1 MDFFSVY
8 SASSARSAFRF
19 SPTHLRTRVPRRNRC
34 ISLYCSVG
42 GAVVVM
48 MKEIKDGSMT
58 VHRSLLALTIILLLV
73 GCGSTVAPTATL
85 PGATATVPL
94 APVVTPAVSSSGTPT
109 RPPTNILPTSLP
121 VSVDDTHYVDTRG
134 RYTITVPKDW
144 QLRAPTNPAGSVLV
158 SFDAPDNL
166 ASMTITLE
174 TVRLGMS
181 AKEFAVSTDKAIAG
195 KITNYKKQG
204 QDSLTV
210 GNVPAE
216 AITYQGTVGDKD
228 YLFRQILLVQG
239 TDGWGITFPLDPSA
253 RQRYGPVIDTI
264 AQSFAFGKPLDI
276 AVRTVSS
283 ASSPRTPDV
292 AITWQPNTPIAA
304 GVPVSLPDA
313 GIVAQLNS
321 VTFTTKAGGK
331 ATLGTDEQF
340 VVAEITIWNLGMT
353 DITPLPEQFT
363 IAQERGPT
371 YPPESAEVA
380 TDVPGA
386 KAPPCGK
393 SAIAPGMGFRGSI
406 VARVPKSTGLLL
418 IRYQPDS
425 TRSPQLAQFYVKP

>member
-1 MDFFSVY
+1 M
-8 SASSARSAFRF
+8 
-19 SPTHLRTRVPRRNRC
+19 TRE
-34 ISLYCSVG
+34 IAGVG
-42 GAVVVM
+42 
-48 MKEIKDGSMT
+48 MT
-58 VHRSLLALTIILLLV
+58 VRPYLLVLTIFALLT
-73 GCGSTVAPTATL
+73 GCGSAVAPTATP

-109 RPPTNILPTSLP
+109 RSPSGVLPTAPP
-121 VSVDDTHYVDTRG
+121 VSAGDTRYVDPRS

-144 QLRAPTNPAGSVLV
+144 QLRAPTNPASSILV

-174 TVRLGMS
+174 TVRLGMT
-181 AKEFAVSTDKAIAG
+181 AKEFAASTDKAIAG

-204 QDSLTV
+204 QESLTV

-216 AITYQGTVGDKD
+216 AITYQGTVGDKE
-228 YLFRQILLVQG
+228 YLFRQVLLVQG

-253 RQRYGPVIDTI
+253 RQRYGPVIDTVM
-264 AQSFAFGKPLDI
+264 QSFAFGKPLDI
-276 AVRTVSS
+276 AAPTVSS
-283 ASSPRTPDV
+283 TNSPRMPDA
-292 AITWQPNTPIAA
+292 AIAWQPNRPVAV

-313 GIVAQLNS
+313 EIVAQLNS

-331 ATLGTDEQF
+331 ATLGADEQF
-340 VVAEITIWNLGMT
+340 IIAEITIWNLGTT
-353 DITPLPEQFT
+353 DVTPLPEQFNV
-363 IAQERGPT
+363 AQERGPT
-371 YPPESAEVA
+371 YPPESADVA

-418 IRYQPDS
+418 ISYQPGN
-425 TRSPQLAQFYVKP
+425 TRSLQAAQFYVKP